1 MAVAMITDRDLHEA
15 RDLAAKLCRALD
27 AYMAD
32 RDVTAELA
40 AIAAYADAVRDLLGR
55 MGVEEQ

>member
-1 MAVAMITDRDLHEA
+1 MTTDRDLHEA

-55 MGVEEQ
+55 MGASDD